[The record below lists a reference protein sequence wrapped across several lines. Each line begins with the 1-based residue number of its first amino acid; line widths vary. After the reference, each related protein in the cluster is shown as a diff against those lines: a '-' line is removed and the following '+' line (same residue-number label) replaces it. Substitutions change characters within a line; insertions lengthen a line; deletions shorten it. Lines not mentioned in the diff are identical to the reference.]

1 MENPNGTGRILSL
14 MSTDTDYC
22 LDLYD
27 FTGPVVQMYECN
39 GGNNQNWTVNSDG
52 TITSDGL
59 CLTADSN
66 SDAPLEVWAGP
77 LSDGSVA
84 TLLFNR
90 GFVVKIFSLFTSV
103 GLWHI
108 Q

>member
-1 MENPNGTGRILSL
+1 MSL
-14 MSTDTDYC
+14 MSTDDDYC

-27 FTGPVVQMYECN
+27 FTGPVVQMYVCN
-39 GGNNQNWTVNSDG
+39 GGSNQNWTVNSDG

-59 CLTADSN
+59 CLTASSDSN
-66 SDAPLEVWAGP
+66 EPLEVWAGA

-90 GFVVKIFSLFTSV
+90 RFLCP
-103 GLWHI
+103 GLWF
-108 Q
+108 